1 MSLNRVQRTFAKLA
15 ASQWMAGP
23 YGRMPQYNRRRK
35 KTIPVTKIKV
45 SVIDAVTGNKTSG
58 FASDESKA
66 KFKKGD
72 VIFNKEMGAGLINS
86 VNISQG
92 TDETYGFSYEVLFTG
107 TPSTDRCRTA
117 ILLESQLIPYNEM
130 SQVLFKKD

>member
-1 MSLNRVQRTFAKLA
+1 MSYTGLNKPPFPLQDITEEACDHYVSRYKDLIEFWQ
-15 ASQWMAGP
+15 
-23 YGRMPQYNRRRK
+23 
-35 KTIPVTKIKV
+35 KIKV
-45 SVIDAVTGNKTSG
+45 AI
-58 FASDESKA
+58 SKA